1 MKIALLLAGA
11 ILASFESLASAGPAP
26 NEEVSPLMSDTLIDN
41 MGLVRHKRQGI
52 TIADIYGT
60 TYYKAVYS
68 GRACE
73 RITSRRECEAAARQL
88 GFKDV
93 TATIDTRWTKSEPP
107 YCFYSRSSK
116 ALKFNNVFDSP
127 GECSISYGCLCK
139 DV

>member
-73 RITSRRECEAAARQL
+73 RITSRRECEAAARQRGL
-88 GFKDV
+88 KK
-93 TATIDTRWTKSEPP
+93 TWALEEDTRIGPP
-107 YCFYSRSSK
+107 YCYYWRQSG
-116 ALKFNNVFDSP
+116 LYFNNNFDSAK
-127 GECSISYGCLCK
+127 ECSIAQGCLCK